1 MQMILFKMA
10 QQYYL
15 ISADSVDEVIDAPS
29 FTKVPL
35 APEWVEGLIN
45 LRGSVVTVIRLAK
58 LIPIMEPAYEKNI
71 LIMKKQEETKG
82 VLVEE
87 VIEVLDITEEDIQLD
102 NQETEHAVGVVTIG
116 EKVASVIQIDHMIFL
131 KKWGIS
137 VDQVLTQQEID
148 LLLNAMS
155 SGEID
160 QEIIEIEDKQAKVK
174 AYDFRRPTKL
184 SKEYVNTLHMI
195 FEDFSKMSS
204 SMLST
209 QLRTN
214 VSLQLAAIEQVS
226 YDEFIHSIPKFT
238 LLGLFHSQPL
248 SGIQMIEMNPQLC
261 MMLVE
266 LLCGGLDVYQ
276 NKPIEMDFSEKKSF
290 TDIETAILE
299 EVVAQFVRVYQ
310 NVWKDIVALDS
321 VLDGIDTN
329 PQLMQNMSPNE
340 PVVLVTFTIKIFE
353 VKHFINLCI
362 PYVFFEG
369 IIDKLSF
376 RNWFDSNQPVN
387 QDDSRELQKSLNG
400 VGLNLEVLLG
410 HAQMSLSEF
419 LHLEEGDVIKLDK
432 KITEPLETFIDGK
445 PYFRAKP
452 GKQEDRLA
460 IELLDKLEEE
470 QKL

>member
-1 MQMILFKMA
+1 M
-10 QQYYL
+10 
-15 ISADSVDEVIDAPS
+15 
-29 FTKVPL
+29 
-35 APEWVEGLIN
+35 
-45 LRGSVVTVIRLAK
+45 
-58 LIPIMEPAYEKNI
+58 
-71 LIMKKQEETKG
+71 
-82 VLVEE
+82 
-87 VIEVLDITEEDIQLD
+87 
-102 NQETEHAVGVVTIG
+102 
-116 EKVASVIQIDHMIFL
+116 
-131 KKWGIS
+131 
-137 VDQVLTQQEID
+137 DQVLTQQEID

-329 PQLMQNMSPNE
+329 PQLMQNVSPNE

-362 PYVFFEG
+362 SYVFFEG